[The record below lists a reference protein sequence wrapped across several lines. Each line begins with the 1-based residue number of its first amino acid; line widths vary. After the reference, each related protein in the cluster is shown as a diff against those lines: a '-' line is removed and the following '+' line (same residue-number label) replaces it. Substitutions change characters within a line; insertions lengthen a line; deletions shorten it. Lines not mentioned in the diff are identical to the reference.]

1 VTIPPGGTIG
11 ILGGGQLGRMTAM
24 AAATLGYRSVILAPE
39 ADPPAADVAWRH
51 IRADYAEADAMRA
64 FLDLVDVVTL
74 EWENVPVAAVE
85 QASARRPARPG
96 AAVLEISQDRLR
108 EKTFVAALGI
118 ATAPFRE
125 IDDLQ
130 SLETALRSIGPRT
143 ILKTRRLGYDGKGQ
157 VLIDAGT
164 SSAEALAALQG
175 APAILEGF
183 VAFERELSVITARRP
198 NGEIRSFPP
207 VENRH
212 AQQILVET
220 TAPAEIPADIATAA
234 TAIAERIAQALGLE
248 GLLAVEMFLSRDGTL
263 MVNELAP
270 RPHNSG
276 HWSIDAGGVSQFEQ
290 LVRAICDLP
299 LGDPQPLAPA
309 VMRNLLG
316 ADIESWQQILAT
328 PDAHLHLY
336 GKREAKPGR
345 KMGHVTYVGRPGG

>member
-1 VTIPPGGTIG
+1 
-11 ILGGGQLGRMTAM
+11 
-24 AAATLGYRSVILAPE
+24 
-39 ADPPAADVAWRH
+39 
-51 IRADYAEADAMRA
+51 MRA

-85 QASARRPARPG
+85 QASATAAGKTGRRGSGDHPGPVAREDIRGGAGYRHRPLSRDRRPR
-96 AAVLEISQDRLR
+96 SRSR
-108 EKTFVAALGI
+108 
-118 ATAPFRE
+118 RRC
-125 IDDLQ
+125 
-130 SLETALRSIGPRT
+130 SSIGPRT

-164 SSAEALAALQG
+164 SPAEALAALQG

-316 ADIESWQQILAT
+316 ADIESWPADPGNAGCASASLRQARGEAGPQDGPRDLCRTARRLAEQRRRA
-328 PDAHLHLY
+328 PSL
-336 GKREAKPGR
+336 RR
-345 KMGHVTYVGRPGG
+345 